1 MKTVTCTVTLTP
13 PSGQGSPFT
22 VTVTRQVNL
31 EVPAWTANNIVG
43 AGYIGIDNGV
53 TSIFAGPTANTLS
66 QGYQNGSNWHTY
78 VPIPSDF
85 TGTGQWQY
93 AQIVTPGE
101 YETPVGGTQK
111 QSTETGLTGLDDV
124 FPYGVLHDTG
134 GSFVTDVDSPN
145 FQVLDAYSAVTLD
158 DAFATYL
165 MFKPPLA
172 PSAPTSSPQ
181 WVQWVC
187 LAESSWNT
195 GLSASRPGSGHWTDF
210 PATQAIGVVGLIHD
224 FQPFTTH
231 PHWNTRIDNTTVF
244 P

>member
-1 MKTVTCTVTLTP
+1 MTVTK
-13 PSGQGSPFT
+13 S
-22 VTVTRQVNL
+22 VNL

-145 FQVLDAYSAVTLD
+145 FQVLDAYSAVTLGRRLRHLPD
-158 DAFATYL
+158 
-165 MFKPPLA
+165 
-172 PSAPTSSPQ
+172 
-181 WVQWVC
+181 VQ
-187 LAESSWNT
+187 
-195 GLSASRPGSGHWTDF
+195 SRPLPLPPRRAAHSGCSGFVSPRVAGTPASAHQGRAADTGRTF
-210 PATQAIGVVGLIHD
+210 PRLRPLG
-224 FQPFTTH
+224 
-231 PHWNTRIDNTTVF
+231 
-244 P
+244 